1 MIKET
6 SKSRMILPE
15 NRPLLLPGIHALHP
29 LASCSGILS
38 RHVRLPSGGSPQNL
52 PTHRQH
58 LCISPLI
65 VLARNK
71 ACLKAVFCRNPQ
83 LGEVVCS
90 IHAALKSPVGNLRRA
105 IPGCVYRCRSSCAIC
120 GRPQRWGGIGVP
132 DPVIVANFEDSIA
145 HCSGVY
151 ISTVLTH
158 HNANSIFDKLGHVG
172 SAAPAHKDISVG
184 Q

>member
-1 MIKET
+1 MTKET
-6 SKSRMILPE
+6 SKSRMILLE
-15 NRPLLLPGIHALHP
+15 NRPLLLPSIHTLHP
-29 LASCSGILS
+29 SVSCSGILS
-38 RHVRLPSGGSPQNL
+38 RHVRLPFGGFPQNL
-52 PTHRQH
+52 PIRRQR
-58 LCISPLI
+58 LCISLLI

-71 ACLKAVFCRNPQ
+71 ACLKAVFRRNPQ

-90 IHAALKSPVGNLRRA
+90 IHAALKSPVSNLRHA
-105 IPGCVYRCRSSCAIC
+105 IPGCVYLCRSSCAIC

-158 HNANSIFDKLGHVG
+158 HNANSIFDKLSHVG